1 MLSKSLIAHL
11 ALFGANLIYGIN
23 YTVAKDVMS
32 NYLLPSGFVIL
43 RVIGASVL
51 FWIIGSLYYS
61 EKIEKNDWARFLLC
75 AVFGVA
81 VNQLF
86 FFEGLSRTTPINA
99 GILMVVTPILVL
111 LISNFILREKITYLK
126 ITGIITGISGALFLL
141 LSKGKGS
148 FTNNT
153 FLGDTFIFLNAASY
167 AVYLV
172 LVKPLMYKYHPITVM
187 KWVFALGLFLVL
199 PFGWNEFIQ
208 ITWNSIPTHIYFE
221 IFYVIVF
228 TTFFAYLLNTFG
240 LHHLNPSVV
249 SIYIYLQPLLAAFI
263 AVLLG
268 KDKIDVTKIIATL
281 LIFTGVYLVSY
292 IPQKNKIYD

>member
-1 MLSKSLIAHL
+1 MISKSLKAHL

-23 YTVAKDVMS
+23 YTVAKDVMPQH
-32 NYLLPSGFVIL
+32 LQPSGFVVL
-43 RVIGASVL
+43 RVIGASFL
-51 FWIIGSLYYS
+51 FWVLGSLYS
-61 EKIEKNDWARFLLC
+61 NEKIEKSDWLRLVLC

-111 LISNFILREKITYLK
+111 VISNIILREKITFLK
-126 ITGIITGISGALFLL
+126 IAGIATGISGALFLL

-148 FTNNT
+148 FGNET

-167 AVYLV
+167 AIYLV
-172 LVKPLMYKYHPITVM
+172 IVKPLMFKYHPVTVM
-187 KWVFALGLFLVL
+187 KWVFLLGLLMVL
-199 PFGWNEFIQ
+199 PFGFNEFSA
-208 ITWNSIPTHIYFE
+208 ITWNNIPSFIYYE
-221 IFYVIVF
+221 IIYVIVF
-228 TTFFAYLLNTFG
+228 TTFLAYLLNTYG
-240 LHHLNPSVV
+240 LHHMNPSVV

-263 AVLLG
+263 AVILG
-268 KDKIDVTKIIATL
+268 KDAIDFTKVISAV

-292 IPQKNKIYD
+292 MPNKK

>member
-1 MLSKSLIAHL
+1 MISKSLKAHL

-23 YTVAKDVMS
+23 YTVAKDVMPQH
-32 NYLLPSGFVIL
+32 LLPSGFVVL
-43 RVIGASVL
+43 RVIGASFL
-51 FWIIGSLYYS
+51 FWVLGSLYS
-61 EKIEKNDWARFLLC
+61 NEKIEKSDWLRLVLC

-111 LISNFILREKITYLK
+111 VISNIILREKITFLK
-126 ITGIITGISGALFLL
+126 IAGIATGISGALYLL

-148 FTNNT
+148 FGNET

-167 AVYLV
+167 AIYLV
-172 LVKPLMYKYHPITVM
+172 IVKPLMFKYHPVTVM
-187 KWVFALGLFLVL
+187 KWVFLLGLLMVL
-199 PFGWNEFIQ
+199 PFGFNEFSA
-208 ITWNSIPTHIYFE
+208 ITWNNIPSFIYYE
-221 IFYVIVF
+221 IIYVIVF
-228 TTFFAYLLNTFG
+228 TTFLAYLLNTYG
-240 LHHLNPSVV
+240 LHHMNPSVV

-263 AVLLG
+263 AVILG
-268 KDKIDVTKIIATL
+268 KDAIDFTKLISAV

-292 IPQKNKIYD
+292 MPNKK

>member
-1 MLSKSLIAHL
+1 MIRKSLKAHL

-23 YTVAKDVMS
+23 YTVAKDVMPQH
-32 NYLLPSGFVIL
+32 LLPSGFVVL
-43 RVIGASVL
+43 RVIGASFL
-51 FWIIGSLYYS
+51 FWVLGSLYS
-61 EKIEKNDWARFLLC
+61 NEKIEKSDWLRFVLC

-111 LISNFILREKITYLK
+111 VISNIILREKITFLK
-126 ITGIITGISGALFLL
+126 IAGIATGISGALFLL

-148 FTNNT
+148 FGNDT

-167 AVYLV
+167 AIYLV
-172 LVKPLMYKYHPITVM
+172 IVKPLMFKYHPITVM
-187 KWVFALGLFLVL
+187 KWAFLLGLLMAL
-199 PFGWNEFIQ
+199 PFGFNEFSA
-208 ITWNSIPTHIYFE
+208 ITWNNIPSFIYYE
-221 IFYVIVF
+221 IIYVIVF
-228 TTFFAYLLNTFG
+228 TTFLAYLLNTYG
-240 LHHLNPSVV
+240 LHHMNPSVV

-263 AVLLG
+263 AVILG
-268 KDKIDVTKIIATL
+268 KDAIDFTKVISAV

-292 IPQKNKIYD
+292 MPNKK

>member
-1 MLSKSLIAHL
+1 MISKSLKAHL

-23 YTVAKDVMS
+23 YTVAKDVMP
-32 NYLLPSGFVIL
+32 NYLHPSGFVVL
-43 RVIGASVL
+43 RIIGANLL
-51 FWIIGSLYYS
+51 FWILGSIYKT
-61 EKIEKNDWARFLLC
+61 EKIEKNDRLRLLLC

-111 LISNFILREKITYLK
+111 VISNIILREKITFLK
-126 ITGIITGISGALFLL
+126 IAGVVTGISGALFLL
-141 LSKGKGS
+141 LSKGKSS
-148 FTNNT
+148 FSNNT
-153 FLGDTFIFLNAASY
+153 FLGDVFIFLNAASY

-172 LVKPLMYKYHPITVM
+172 IVKPLMFKYHPVTVM
-187 KWVFALGLFLVL
+187 KWVFLLGLLLVF
-199 PFGWNEFIQ
+199 PFGFNEFRDIS
-208 ITWNSIPTHIYFE
+208 WNTIPTIIYFE

-228 TTFFAYLLNTFG
+228 TTFLAYLLNTFG
-240 LHHLNPSVV
+240 LHHMNPSVV

-263 AVLLG
+263 AVILG
-268 KDKIDVTKIIATL
+268 KDVIDFTKIISAA

-292 IPQKNKIYD
+292 IPYKNKIYD

>member
-1 MLSKSLIAHL
+1 MISKSLKAHL

-23 YTVAKDVMS
+23 YTIAKDVMPQ
-32 NYLLPSGFVIL
+32 YLQPSGFVVF
-43 RVIGASVL
+43 RVFGASLL
-51 FWIIGSLYYS
+51 FWVLGSIYKN
-61 EKIEKNDWARFLLC
+61 EIIEKKDWFRLILS

-81 VNQLF
+81 INQLF

-111 LISNFILREKITYLK
+111 VISNIILREKITFLK
-126 ITGIITGISGALFLL
+126 IAGIATGISGALFLL

-148 FTNNT
+148 FGNDT
-153 FLGDTFIFLNAASY
+153 FLGDKFIFLNAASY
-167 AVYLV
+167 AIYLV
-172 LVKPLMYKYHPITVM
+172 IVKPLMFKYHPVTVM
-187 KWVFALGLFLVL
+187 KWVFLLGLPMVSL
-199 PFGWNEFIQ
+199 FGFNEFSSIA
-208 ITWNSIPTHIYFE
+208 WNNIPSLIYFE

-240 LHHLNPSVV
+240 LHHMNPSVV

-263 AVLLG
+263 AVILG
-268 KDKIDVTKIIATL
+268 KDALDFTKIVSAV

-292 IPQKNKIYD
+292 VPNKKEIV

>member
-1 MLSKSLIAHL
+1 MISKSLKAHL

-23 YTVAKDVMS
+23 YTVAKDVMPQH
-32 NYLLPSGFVIL
+32 LLPSGFVVL
-43 RVIGASVL
+43 RVIGASLL
-51 FWIIGSLYYS
+51 FWALGSMYS
-61 EKIEKNDWARFLLC
+61 NEKIEKSDWLRLVLC

-111 LISNFILREKITYLK
+111 VISNIILREKITFLK
-126 ITGIITGISGALFLL
+126 IAGIATGISGALFLL

-148 FTNNT
+148 FGNDT

-167 AVYLV
+167 AIYLV
-172 LVKPLMYKYHPITVM
+172 IVKPLMFKYHPVTVM
-187 KWVFALGLFLVL
+187 KWVFLLGLLMVL
-199 PFGWNEFIQ
+199 PFGFNEFSA
-208 ITWNSIPTHIYFE
+208 ITWNNIPSFIYYE
-221 IFYVIVF
+221 IIYVIVF
-228 TTFFAYLLNTFG
+228 TTFLAYLLNTYG
-240 LHHLNPSVV
+240 LHHMNPSVV

-263 AVLLG
+263 AVILG
-268 KDKIDVTKIIATL
+268 KDAIDFTKVISAV

-292 IPQKNKIYD
+292 MPNKK